1 LSTGILV
8 AVFGIFYNMAAA
20 KLKGPLLGI
29 LLVFVFIAGSF
40 FFSKLWKPEDTKA
53 PTAAKPAVAKA
64 QEALSHEYATKD
76 WKKIPIKMGLWG
88 VFLVGS
94 YVAVRRGKYNARN
107 RKWFYLGAV
116 ALFGVALGSDPSP
129 MGTVKD
135 AIVLLAKSGAVFPPR
150 LIALTLFLL
159 TVVLANKAICAW
171 GCQLG
176 TLQDLLF
183 RLNRNKADTRGLLPQ
198 FKIPFAVSNSI
209 RIGVFAVFAGV
220 AFFAAYDIIG
230 AADPFKT
237 FDPAKLGL
245 AGAVLVGI
253 LVSASFFVYRPWCYL
268 ACPFGLTGWLFER
281 FSRVKIRVNESTCT
295 KCLSCA
301 KACPSDAMQA
311 IVLQKR
317 ALPDCFSCGTCIDV
331 CPSKSIAFS
340 TKKEHEAS
348 ERASQITKQT
358 AGFQGTS

>member
-1 LSTGILV
+1 MGLPGILLYMA
-8 AVFGIFYNMAAA
+8 AVKLKGFALGLLLFFFVIAGSLFSSRLWKSEEAKPVVAA
-20 KLKGPLLGI
+20 KL
-29 LLVFVFIAGSF
+29 AMS
-40 FFSKLWKPEDTKA
+40 
-53 PTAAKPAVAKA
+53 KA
-64 QEALSHEYATKD
+64 QQALAQEHASKD

-88 VFLVGS
+88 LFLTGS
-94 YVAVRRGKYNARN
+94 YIAIRRGKYNARN

-135 AIVLLAKSGAVFPPR
+135 AIALYAKSGVVFPPR

-159 TVVLANKAICAW
+159 TVVLANKAVCSW

-183 RLNRNKADTRGLLPQ
+183 RLNRNKTDTRGILRQ

-209 RIGVFAVFAGV
+209 RIGVFVVFIAV
-220 AFFAAYDIIG
+220 AFLAAFDIIG
-230 AADPFKT
+230 AVDPFKT
-237 FDPAKLGL
+237 FNPAKLGM
-245 AGAVLVGI
+245 AGAILVG
-253 LVSASFFVYRPWCYL
+253 VVVAASFFVYRPWCHL
-268 ACPFGLTGWLFER
+268 ACPFGLVGWFFER

-311 IVLQKR
+311 IVLKKKV
-317 ALPDCFSCGTCIDV
+317 LPDCFSCGTCIDV
-331 CPSKSIAFS
+331 CPSKSISFS
-340 TKKEHEAS
+340 TRKEHAALE
-348 ERASQITKQT
+348 KK
-358 AGFQGTS
+358 